1 MYFID
6 YHSHTCLS
14 PDSDTPLTE
23 MAGAA
28 VAAGLRELCVTDHY
42 DLQGERG
49 GRNGPYD
56 WTPALA
62 QFRDALPRYAGR
74 LELRLGLE
82 LGGAPVD
89 PDYCAALLNQPALDF
104 VIGSLHNMSPQG
116 GGVDFYFLDYSSE
129 AGCYAALDDYFASME
144 ALVARPDLF
153 DVLGH
158 IIYPLRYMLPTI
170 TLSRY
175 WDRLRELL
183 RRVVE
188 AGRGME
194 VNTYRGKSIEEWRD
208 LLTLYRSLGGELV
221 TVGADAHI
229 PQSVGK
235 GIPQAY
241 ELLRETGFRYITV
254 YQGRKPQMIPLN

>member
-1 MYFID
+1 MYYID

-14 PDSDTPLTE
+14 PDSDTPLTD
-23 MAGAA
+23 MADAA
-28 VAAGLRELCVTDHY
+28 LAAGLSELCITDHY
-42 DLQGERG
+42 DLQGEHG
-49 GRNGPYD
+49 GCNPPFD
-56 WTPALA
+56 WAPALE
-62 QFRDALPRYAGR
+62 QFRAAQPRYAGR
-74 LELRLGLE
+74 LQLRLGLE

-89 PDYCAALLNQPALDF
+89 PDYCAQLLQQDALDF

-116 GGVDFYFLDYSSE
+116 GGIDFYYLDYSNE
-129 AGCYAALDDYFASME
+129 ENCYAALDDYFTSME
-144 ALVARPDLF
+144 ALVARPELY

-170 TLSRY
+170 TLSPF
-175 WDRLRELL
+175 WDRIRSILRQA
-183 RRVVE
+183 VE

-208 LLTLYRSLGGELV
+208 LLTLYRSLGGELI

-241 ELLRETGFRYITV
+241 ELLRETGFRYVTV
-254 YQGRKPQMIPLN
+254 YQGRKPRMIPLD

>member
-1 MYFID
+1 MYYTD

-14 PDSDTPLTE
+14 PDSDTPLTA
-23 MAGAA
+23 MADAA
-28 VAAGLRELCVTDHY
+28 VAAGLSELCVTDHY

-49 GRNGPYD
+49 GRNAPYD
-56 WTPALA
+56 WAPALM

-74 LELRLGLE
+74 LTLRLGLE

-89 PDYCAALLNQPALDF
+89 PDYCAALLDQPALDF

-158 IIYPLRYMLPTI
+158 IIYPLRYMLPTV

-175 WDRLRELL
+175 WERLRELL
-183 RRVVE
+183 RRVVK

-208 LLTLYRSLGGELV
+208 LLTLYRSLGGELI

-254 YQGRKPQMIPLN
+254 YQGRKPHMIPLD